1 LSVQVYIHASE
12 VLTGA
17 GVRRKDGRRIFDEDL
32 GRIEDGAVVFDEK
45 ILWVGK
51 TADLPKKYK
60 RAKTKNLRGQSAVVP
75 GFVDCHSHLIFAG
88 DRANEFAARCAGATY
103 EEIAS
108 KGGGIVKT
116 VSATRAATK
125 AELLKTAI
133 ARVKKS
139 QSYGVRTLEIKSGY
153 GLDDA
158 SELKVLE
165 VARELKKRFPQMTFS
180 ITYLGAH
187 AFPKEI
193 SREQYLKQMIETTLP
208 KVAKEKLAD
217 SCDVFIDKG
226 YFTVEEARKLLTTAK
241 KLGLKTKIHADELGN
256 TESAAL
262 AADLGSL
269 SADHLLRI
277 SDNGISKL
285 ARSQTV
291 AVLLPGTAF
300 YLKAE
305 YAPARKLIDGGACVA
320 LSTDFNPGTCVT
332 LNLPAIMTIA
342 ALYMKMSKAEIF
354 SAVTYGAAKALGLE
368 SRKGTIEVGKDS
380 DLYVLPYKRFEEV
393 YYNFA
398 T

>member
-1 LSVQVYIHASE
+1 
-12 VLTGA
+12 
-17 GVRRKDGRRIFDEDL
+17 
-32 GRIEDGAVVFDEK
+32 
-45 ILWVGK
+45 LWVGK

-75 GFVDCHSHLIFAG
+75 GFVDCHNHLIFAG

>member
-1 LSVQVYIHASE
+1 MSVQVYTHASE
-12 VLTGA
+12 ILTGA
-17 GVRRKDGRRIFDEDL
+17 GVRRKDGRRVSEEDL
-32 GRIEDGAVVFDEK
+32 GRIEDGAVVFDKK

-60 RAKTKNLRGQSAVVP
+60 RAKTKNLRGQSAIVP
-75 GFVDCHSHLIFAG
+75 GFVDCHNHLIFAG
-88 DRANEFAARCAGATY
+88 DRADEFAARCAGATY

-125 AELLKTAI
+125 GELLKTAI

-158 SELKVLE
+158 TELKVLE
-165 VARELKKRFPQMTFS
+165 VARELKKRFPEMTFS
-180 ITYLGAH
+180 TTYLGAH

-193 SREQYLKQMIETTLP
+193 SREQYLKEMIETTLP
-208 KVAKEKLAD
+208 KVAKQKLAD
-217 SCDVFIDKG
+217 CCDVFIDQG
-226 YFTVEEARKLLTTAK
+226 YFTVEEARKLLMAAK

-262 AADLGSL
+262 AAELGSL
-269 SADHLLRI
+269 SADHLLQI
-277 SDNGISKL
+277 SDNGVSKL
-285 ARSQTV
+285 AKSQTV

-300 YLKAE
+300 YLKAQ
-305 YAPARKLIDGGACVA
+305 YAPARKLIEGGACVA

-380 DLYVLPYKRFEEV
+380 DLNVLPYKRFEEI

-398 T
+398 Y

>member
-1 LSVQVYIHASE
+1 LSVQVYTHASE
-12 VLTGA
+12 ILTGA
-17 GVRRKDGRRIFDEDL
+17 GVRRKDGRRVSEEDL
-32 GRIEDGAVVFDEK
+32 GRIEDGAVVFDKK

-60 RAKTKNLRGQSAVVP
+60 RAKTKNLRGQSAIVP
-75 GFVDCHSHLIFAG
+75 GFVDCHNHLIFAG
-88 DRANEFAARCAGATY
+88 DRADEFAARCAGATY

-125 AELLKTAI
+125 GELLKTAI

-158 SELKVLE
+158 TELKVLE
-165 VARELKKRFPQMTFS
+165 VARELKKRFPEMTFS
-180 ITYLGAH
+180 TTYLGAH

-193 SREQYLKQMIETTLP
+193 SREQYLKEMIETTLP
-208 KVAKEKLAD
+208 KVAKQKLAD
-217 SCDVFIDKG
+217 CCDVFIDQG
-226 YFTVEEARKLLTTAK
+226 YFTVEEARKLLMAAK

-262 AADLGSL
+262 AAELGSL
-269 SADHLLRI
+269 SADHLLQI
-277 SDNGISKL
+277 SDNGVSKL
-285 ARSQTV
+285 AKSQTV

-300 YLKAE
+300 YLKAQ
-305 YAPARKLIDGGACVA
+305 YAPARKLIEGGACVA

-380 DLYVLPYKRFEEV
+380 DLNVLPYKRFEEI

-398 T
+398 Y

>member
-75 GFVDCHSHLIFAG
+75 GFVDCHNHLIFAG